1 MKPISKIALVVNA
14 QKPGAQELGNM
25 LTRLSA
31 DAGVESRMTT
41 SHPLEKDFLAGMD
54 ACCVLGGDGT
64 LLSAVPQSMLHRV
77 PVFGINQ
84 GKLGFLATFSVEEAQ
99 WQFKQILDGEYL
111 IEERSILQCTSAGGE
126 IAYAFNDV
134 VLKTP
139 DTQRLIGLRVT
150 CDDELVTDYWADGLI
165 FCTSTGS
172 TAYNLSAGG
181 PIIHPHSNVIAMTPI
196 CAHTLTN
203 RSMIF
208 PSRSCLRVTCSPH
221 GKPPIISVDGNLA
234 FHGCQLPLSI
244 RKADLTVPLLQPPN
258 YSHFRIL
265 RSKLMWGGE
274 ESIDASI

>member
-14 QKPGAQELGNM
+14 QKEGAHRLGDM
-25 LTRLSA
+25 LASLCSE
-31 DAGVESRMTT
+31 AGVESRLTT
-41 SHPLEKDFLAGMD
+41 SHPLEKDFLKGVD

-64 LLSAVPQSMLHRV
+64 LLSAVPESMTHQV

-99 WQFKQILDGEYL
+99 WQFKRILEGEYI
-111 IEERSILQCTSAGGE
+111 IEERSILECTSAGGE
-126 IAYAFNDV
+126 VAYAFNDV
-134 VLKTP
+134 VLKST
-139 DTQRLIGLRVT
+139 DIQRLIGLRVS
-150 CDDELVTDYWADGLI
+150 CDGELVTDYWADGLI

-181 PIIHPHSNVIAMTPI
+181 PIIHPHSNVIGMTPI

-208 PSRSCLRVTCSPH
+208 PSKSQLCISCSPK
-221 GKPPIISVDGNLA
+221 GKPPVISVDGNLA
-234 FHGCQLPLSI
+234 FQGCQLPLSV
-244 RKADLTVPLLQPPN
+244 RRAEKTVPLLQPPN

-265 RSKLMWGGE
+265 RSKLMWGDE
-274 ESIDASI
+274 KSIES

>member
-1 MKPISKIALVVNA
+1 MKPISKIALVLNA
-14 QKPGAQELGNM
+14 QKTGAQELGKM
-25 LTRLSA
+25 LTRLC
-31 DAGVESRMTT
+31 DEAGVESRLTT
-41 SHPLEKDFLAGMD
+41 SHPLEKDFLKGMD

-64 LLSAVPQSMLHRV
+64 LLSAVPESMTHRV

-99 WQFKQILDGEYL
+99 WQFKQILGGEYL
-111 IEERSILQCTSAGGE
+111 VEERSILRCICAEGE
-126 IAYAFNDV
+126 EAYAFNDV
-134 VLKTP
+134 VLKSP
-139 DTQRLIGLRVT
+139 DTQGLIGLRVT

-181 PIIHPHSNVIAMTPI
+181 PIIHPHSNVIGMTPI

-208 PSRSCLRVTCSPH
+208 PPGSRLSITSSPDR
-221 GKPPIISVDGNLA
+221 KPPIISVDGNLA
-234 FHGCQLPLSI
+234 FQNRKLPLHVH
-244 RKADLTVPLLQPPN
+244 KADMTVPLLQPPN

-274 ESIDASI
+274 ESIDTRI